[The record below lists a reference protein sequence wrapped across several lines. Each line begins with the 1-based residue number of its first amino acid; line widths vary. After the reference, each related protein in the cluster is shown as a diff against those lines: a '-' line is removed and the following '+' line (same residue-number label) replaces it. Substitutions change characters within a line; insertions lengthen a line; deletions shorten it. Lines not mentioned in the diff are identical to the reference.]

1 MLYSSANIPYQ
12 EYRAIS
18 ELMSAHPQALNGSL
32 KALIAFG
39 EIVATGESHDIN
51 LLEVVAGWKGPR
63 HTSYGN
69 TAALP
74 LRGRLHLYFLTPEEF
89 EHPTDTAS
97 ASEPMSSL
105 ELLTRMQ
112 QAYAI
117 LLEEPNDYAHQVM
130 SQVENFPA
138 LRAADA
144 DSIDSDPVSFL
155 QRQTVT
161 QVSA

>member
-51 LLEVVAGWKGPR
+51 LLEVVADWQGPR
-63 HTSYGN
+63 HVNYGS

-89 EHPTDTAS
+89 EQPRPEPVPGQPWSS
-97 ASEPMSSL
+97 AQ
-105 ELLTRMQ
+105 LLSRIRP
-112 QAYAI
+112 AYAV
-117 LLEEPNDYAHQVM
+117 LREEPNDYAHRIMARLEEMPV
-130 SQVENFPA
+130 VGPA
-138 LRAADA
+138 GEDGP
-144 DSIDSDPVSFL
+144 DQNPISFL
-155 QRQTVT
+155 QRQMAGV
-161 QVSA
+161 